1 MKIGLFTE
9 CYKPVINGVVHSIM
23 NTKEGLE
30 ELGHEVYIFSPD
42 YGRKN
47 VREKN
52 LIHCPSAPLPGKTG
66 YHYIFKLPKKVTDI
80 AEALDIVHT
89 HHPFTMGRYA
99 SEIAKAN
106 SIPLLFTH
114 HTQYDQY
121 TRYVPIVRKRAK
133 RFLYGFLKNF
143 CNKCD
148 LIIAPSSS
156 IQRVIKSY
164 GTQTPIQ
171 VVPNGIDIT
180 RFQEIKDL
188 STPRILSGLK
198 PNYKIIIYTGRV
210 AYEKNIDFI
219 VKAFKIALTEYPEAY
234 LLIVGPGPALGS
246 LIKLSARIGLTGN
259 IIFTG
264 EVPYNQI
271 RNYYHAADF
280 FMTASKTE
288 VHPLVILEALA
299 AGLPVV
305 AIDAIGTSDIITQNK
320 TGYLTRENLD
330 EFAKK
335 IVYLLK
341 NPVRL
346 NIMSRNAIRK
356 SNDYSIPTTAKKMVE
371 AYKKA
376 QTLLSKK

>member
-23 NTKEGLE
+23 NTKTGLE
-30 ELGHEVYIFSPD
+30 DLGHEVYIFSPD

-47 VREKN
+47 IREKN
-52 LIHCPSAPLPGKTG
+52 LVHCPSAPLPGKTG
-66 YHYIFKLPKKVTDI
+66 YHYIFKLPKRVVDVAKT
-80 AEALDIVHT
+80 LDIIHT

-106 SIPLLFTH
+106 SIPFLFTH

-133 RFLYGFLKNF
+133 KFLYNFLKNF

-148 LIIAPSSS
+148 LIIAPSPSV
-156 IQRVIKSY
+156 QRVIKSY
-164 GTQTPIQ
+164 GTRTPIQ

-180 RFQEIKDL
+180 RFQETKDL

-198 PNYKIIIYTGRV
+198 PNYSIILYTGRV

-219 VKAFKIALTEYPEAY
+219 VKAFKIAVTEYPEAY
-234 LLIVGPGPALGS
+234 LLIVGPGPALQS
-246 LIKLSARIGLTGN
+246 LIKLSARLGLTGQ

-264 EVPYNQI
+264 EVPYTQI

-305 AIDAIGTSDIITQNK
+305 AVDAIGTSDIITENK
-320 TGYLTRENLD
+320 TGYLTSENLD

-346 NIMSRNAIRK
+346 NIMSEQAIKK
-356 SNDYSIPTTAKKMVE
+356 SRDYSIPSTAKKMQE
-371 AYKKA
+371 AYIKTQSLLKK
-376 QTLLSKK
+376 K